1 MTQNKIILVED
12 DLRLASL
19 ISSFLSSEGFSVC
32 HEARGDNAVKLIV
45 DAKPDLVILDMNLPG
60 LNGLEVCKEIRQ
72 SYRGAVIM
80 VTAND
85 DELTEVSALNFGVD
99 DFIAKPIR
107 PHVLLARI
115 NALFR
120 RSQQHI
126 TADNEHQLKIQDII
140 LDKQNRQVM
149 QGQQSVTLSD
159 AEFDVLAVLM
169 ENAGQIL
176 SRSQLFYA
184 VRGIEYDGLD
194 RSLDMRVSSLRK
206 QLNDLEAP
214 HKYIKSVRGKGYL
227 FISQNRSN

>member
-1 MTQNKIILVED
+1 MTQTNIILVED
-12 DLRLASL
+12 DLRLANL
-19 ISSFLSSEGFSVC
+19 ICTFLTSEGFAVS
-32 HEARGDNAVKLIV
+32 HEVRGDNAVALIT
-45 DAKPDLVILDMNLPG
+45 DSKPDLVILDMNLPG
-60 LNGLEVCKEIRQ
+60 LNGLEVCKEIRR

-120 RSQQHI
+120 RSQQNI
-126 TADNEHQLKIQDII
+126 TAEPEHQLKVQDIM

-149 QGQQSVTLSD
+149 QGQQAVTLSD

-194 RSLDMRVSSLRK
+194 RSLDMRISSLRK
-206 QLNDLEAP
+206 QLNDLKAP

-227 FISQNRSN
+227 FITQNRNS

>member
-1 MTQNKIILVED
+1 MTHTNIILVED

-19 ISSFLSSEGFSVC
+19 ISSFLTSEGFSVS
-32 HEARGDNAVKLIV
+32 HEARGDNAVGLIV
-45 DAKPDLVILDMNLPG
+45 GSNPDLVILDMNLPG

-120 RSQQHI
+120 RSQQNN
-126 TADNEHQLKIQDII
+126 TAESEHQLKVQDIM

-149 QGQQSVTLSD
+149 QGQQNIPLSD

-227 FISQNRSN
+227 FITHNRGN

>member
-1 MTQNKIILVED
+1 MTQTHIILVED

-19 ISSFLSSEGFSVC
+19 ISSFLTSEGFSVT
-32 HEARGDNAVKLIV
+32 HEARGDNAVELIL
-45 DAKPDLVILDMNLPG
+45 DAKPELVILDMNLPG
-60 LNGLEVCKEIRQ
+60 LNGLEVCKKIRCGYQ
-72 SYRGAVIM
+72 GAVIM

-120 RSQQHI
+120 RSQQSL
-126 TADNEHQLKIQDII
+126 TPDNGHLLKVQDIV
-140 LDKQNRQVM
+140 LDQQNRQVT
-149 QGQQSVTLSD
+149 QGQEMLELSD
-159 AEFDVLAVLM
+159 AEFDVLKVLM

-184 VRGIEYDGLD
+184 VRGIEYDGQD

-206 QLNDLEAP
+206 QLKDLEVP
-214 HKYIKSVRGKGYL
+214 HRYIKSVRGKGYL
-227 FISQNRSN
+227 FITQNRDS

>member
-1 MTQNKIILVED
+1 MTQTNIILVED

-19 ISSFLSSEGFSVC
+19 ISTFLTSEGFAVS
-32 HEARGDNAVKLIV
+32 HEARGDNAVALIT
-45 DAKPDLVILDMNLPG
+45 DSKPDLVILDMNLPG
-60 LNGLEVCKEIRQ
+60 LNGLEVCKEIRR

-120 RSQQHI
+120 RSQQNI
-126 TADNEHQLKIQDII
+126 TAEPEHRLRIQDIV

-149 QGQQSVTLSD
+149 QDQQTVTLSD

-194 RSLDMRVSSLRK
+194 RSLDMRISSLRK
-206 QLNDLEAP
+206 QLNDLKAP

-227 FISQNRSN
+227 FITQNRNS